1 LKSSS
6 GSAGIVTGYLLWS
19 ESEPEQTCIGLTSD
33 LKIRLAK
40 HNEGGSPHTAKHR
53 PWSLVTYIA
62 FRDRSRTA
70 DFERYLKSGSGR
82 AVKIGSGESKN
93 TRYSHATSMRF
104 CSSNPGLAAMKIF
117 LSLHKS
123 FIPYT
128 VAALLSLPG
137 VRAGVVPGSKNIGAV
152 WFIGDSITQGI
163 YDGDSG
169 GSPRK
174 SLYDLLV
181 ANGYTFTFT
190 GHYAANVDGLPVTG
204 ATPETNL
211 YHYHSGISG
220 SVIGNDISGRVGMT
234 QNQAGFWTTGR
245 LASVKPN
252 VILIMLGTNDVDQ
265 NIDLANA
272 PARLTTLVNTIYS
285 HRGVGKPTVLVASI
299 PPNRTNVPADPTN
312 TATFNA
318 AVPGVVNAQQALG
331 RDVRFVDQFTPL
343 ENGYATN
350 MRSDNLHTNAT
361 GNNTL
366 ALQWFNMIQAIVN
379 TPDYDVWKTS
389 NFGAPFTDTAP
400 DSDPDGDGLS
410 NREEHAF
417 GLNPTSASSVNPIIQ
432 PLDPAS
438 GRFRY
443 TRRATSGL
451 NYKVFTSTSLQ
462 SWALDAGATEVLV
475 TTSGT
480 VQTVTVQLSATPADG
495 RLFVRV
501 HAQ

>member
-1 LKSSS
+1 ML
-6 GSAGIVTGYLLWS
+6 
-19 ESEPEQTCIGLTSD
+19 
-33 LKIRLAK
+33 
-40 HNEGGSPHTAKHR
+40 
-53 PWSLVTYIA
+53 
-62 FRDRSRTA
+62 
-70 DFERYLKSGSGR
+70 
-82 AVKIGSGESKN
+82 
-93 TRYSHATSMRF
+93 F
-104 CSSNPGLAAMKIF
+104 CSSNPDLAAMKF
-117 LSLHKS
+117 LLSLRKS
-123 FIPYT
+123 FIPST
-128 VAALLSLPG
+128 VAALLGLPG

-169 GSPRK
+169 SSPRK

-181 ANGYTFTFT
+181 ANRYTFTFT
-190 GHYAANVDGLPVTG
+190 GHHTANVDGLPVTG

-234 QNQAGFWTTGR
+234 QNQTSFWTSGR
-245 LASVKPN
+245 LATVKPN

-285 HRGVGKPTVLVASI
+285 HPGLGNPTVLVASI
-299 PPNRTNVPADPTN
+299 PPNRTTIPADPTN

-350 MRSDNLHTNAT
+350 MKSDNLHTNTT

-379 TPDYDVWKTS
+379 TPDYDVWKTT
-389 NFGAPFTDTAP
+389 NFGSPFTDTAP
-400 DSDPDGDGLS
+400 GSDPDGDGLS

-417 GLNPTSASSVNPIIQ
+417 GLNPTSASSLNPIIQ
-432 PLDPAS
+432 PLDPAT

-451 NYKVFTSTSLQ
+451 SYKVFTSTSLQ
-462 SWALDAGATEVLV
+462 SWVLDAGATEVLV
-475 TTSGT
+475 TTAGQ
-480 VQTVTVQLSATPADG
+480 VQTVTVQLSATPSDG
-495 RLFVRV
+495 RLFVCV
-501 HAQ
+501 QAQ